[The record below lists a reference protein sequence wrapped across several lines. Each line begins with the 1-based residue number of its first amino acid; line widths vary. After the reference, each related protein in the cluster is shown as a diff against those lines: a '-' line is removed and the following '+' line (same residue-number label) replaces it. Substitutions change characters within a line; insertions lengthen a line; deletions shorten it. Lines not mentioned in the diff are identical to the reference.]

1 LLVGIYFSI
10 FNEDVVMKSI
20 LGIFMV
26 VCLVASGSAFANSCG
41 ANAHYS
47 NPSQKTGTTASGQAC
62 TLDLCGP
69 NASQTAGVW
78 HRANGNLCI
87 PSKGQAVSYCKTSD
101 GKGEWNTIG
110 VHENV
115 IAASAMAL
123 EDAVTYGLLRQ
134 GRKP

>member
-26 VCLVASGSAFANSCG
+26 VCLVASGSAFANPCG

-101 GKGEWNTIG
+101 GKGG
-110 VHENV
+110 FLPFSM
-115 IAASAMAL
+115 ASNSVSDGNGSCM
-123 EDAVTYGLLRQ
+123 TM
-134 GRKP
+134 RK